1 MNKATKIV
9 VILMITTIILYTIVG
24 VHKKIENE
32 QKNIQ
37 SGDVLDSGD
46 NENLYSDSEIL
57 ISYEVSSGENEVVLI
72 GTTEG
77 TISTTTYIFEDGKL
91 INIMFE
97 EEITSG
103 DDELIENIYN
113 YMKTNEEMSLVYSSI
128 ERKGNIIT
136 TFLKDE
142 YIDAYGD
149 ATKIEIYNELLNS
162 LAEKSN

>member
-46 NENLYSDSEIL
+46 NENLYSDNEIL
-57 ISYEVSSGENEVVLI
+57 ISYEVSSGENEVVLR
-72 GTTEG
+72 GTAEG
-77 TISTTTYIFEDGKL
+77 TISTTTYMFENGKL

-113 YMKTNEEMSLVYSSI
+113 YMKTDEEMSLVYSSI
-128 ERKGNIIT
+128 ERNGNTIT

-149 ATKIEIYNELLNS
+149 ATKNEIYSELLNS
-162 LAEKSN
+162 IVAKSN